1 MEKPDF
7 ISKPDFELLKKMY
20 PDDINKVLD
29 KINNN
34 YPIQYLIGYVEFLG
48 YPIKVDN
55 RVLIPRFETEML
67 VSETIKFIKD
77 KIKTPKIIDIATGS
91 GCIAISLSKELN
103 TAVDALDIS
112 SSALDLAIEN
122 AKDNNAN
129 VNFIHKDI
137 MNCDIEKK
145 YNVLISNPPYI
156 RQDEEVSESTKYE
169 PSLALYAH
177 DEGLEFYKI
186 IIKKSKEILLRPN
199 VIAFEIGC
207 TQSRDIINLIKSEY
221 PKSYII
227 PKKDLN
233 NLDRYIFIYNE

>member
-129 VNFIHKDI
+129 
-137 MNCDIEKK
+137 
-145 YNVLISNPPYI
+145 
-156 RQDEEVSESTKYE
+156 
-169 PSLALYAH
+169 
-177 DEGLEFYKI
+177 
-186 IIKKSKEILLRPN
+186 
-199 VIAFEIGC
+199 
-207 TQSRDIINLIKSEY
+207 
-221 PKSYII
+221 
-227 PKKDLN
+227 
-233 NLDRYIFIYNE
+233 